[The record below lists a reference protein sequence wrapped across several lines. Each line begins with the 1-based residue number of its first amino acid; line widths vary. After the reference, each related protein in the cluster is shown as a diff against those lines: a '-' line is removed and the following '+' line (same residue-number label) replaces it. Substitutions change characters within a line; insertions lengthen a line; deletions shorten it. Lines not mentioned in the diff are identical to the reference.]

1 MNLRSLCTPCIKA
14 KSLAQLVDIAAI
26 ESAYKM
32 PPSTIPD
39 RNATLDWA
47 YGDVREVL
55 AVGQYTAERTQLYCL
70 NRNGGLYAARMD
82 DAACRDSDWP
92 YPQGY
97 PNYFSPLD
105 VSLQMLG
112 SYGVTGDLTVLGV
125 NEYGTEVL
133 ISLVRPPDSS
143 DGPAVKYCSPVP
155 PPAEY
160 ALPTG
165 SAFADYIVRNGAT
178 CSARRAPE
186 RADSSAWERGFGT
199 SMQVRQLVI
208 HRS

>member
-1 MNLRSLCTPCIKA
+1 
-14 KSLAQLVDIAAI
+14 VDVSAI

-32 PPSTIPD
+32 PRATIPD

-55 AVGQYTAERTQLYCL
+55 AVGQYTAEQTQLYCL

-112 SYGVTGDLTVLGV
+112 SYGVTGDLTVPGV
-125 NEYGTEVL
+125 NEYGTEVR
-133 ISLVRPPDSS
+133 ISLVRPPGGAS
-143 DGPAVKYCSPVP
+143 DGPAVRYCSPMP
-155 PPAEY
+155 PPAVY

-165 SAFADYIVRNGAT
+165 AGVTDYIVGNRAT
-178 CSARRAPE
+178 CSARRALVVGSGPE
-186 RADSSAWERGFGT
+186 GGGSGPEGGADLEVQVSGT
-199 SMQVRQLVI
+199 HK
-208 HRS
+208 HRHFN